1 MQDFPSLV
9 PSEVCSPNERTVGC
23 DIAET
28 ILSWI
33 DSVLTILL
41 IGGICIMCIGSL
53 GNRVNASRTTVLISV
68 LPVLYFFIKSFT
80 PIGTEPGDFA
90 GEYHRQFALAL
101 SMAIAVLIM
110 FERMRQILYLSGTK
124 RLFSNCSSKL
134 AQFSCC
140 GISGTVFHRSVET
153 ASSYKMDRML
163 HNAIDI
169 ATSAKGKKHKSA
181 LDVFY
186 ESNDVL
192 EKVGGHMWV
201 WKRMKNKAL
210 FLNEGIRFSTRLLAA
225 NMMQFGIIVYIIL
238 FMMASTERLIEGYE
252 GNTVIIL
259 VRSAQSV
266 ATKMV
271 DSLQDLPALAS
282 AAIAAIFQAVLP
294 TIDLLRIDACEALAI
309 NSDMDIPEVCYS
321 NYTLLNDLH
330 SQSDDFV
337 SLIISSMSQQMSPV
351 KNFLKSAIDV
361 GADMLADAAVVV
373 DPLQPWM
380 IQMAMGVGGLV
391 AFAASILLAT
401 LYLPSVV
408 STTLRFRCGALPTL
422 DADSKQ
428 FSNLYRSKLHRI
440 TFLTGYVSS
449 NAFRVILF

>member
-1 MQDFPSLV
+1 M
-9 PSEVCSPNERTVGC
+9 PSEVCSSNERTVGC
-23 DIAET
+23 DIVET

-33 DSVLTILL
+33 DSVLTILVV
-41 IGGICIMCIGSL
+41 GGICIMCIGSL
-53 GNRVNASRTTVLISV
+53 GNRVNASRITVLISL
-68 LPVLYFFIKSFT
+68 LPVLYFFIKPFT

-110 FERMRQILYLSGTK
+110 FERMRQILYLSGT
-124 RLFSNCSSKL
+124 FSNCSSKST
-134 AQFSCC
+134 QFCCC
-140 GISGTVFHRSVET
+140 GISGTVFHRSGGS

-169 ATSAKGKKHKSA
+169 ATSAKRKKHKSA

-186 ESNDVL
+186 DSNDML

-225 NMMQFGIIVYIIL
+225 NIMQFGIIVYIIL

-252 GNTVIIL
+252 GNIVIIL

-266 ATKMV
+266 ATRMV
-271 DSLQDLPALAS
+271 DSLQDLPASAS
-282 AAIAAIFQAVLP
+282 TAIATIFQAVLP
-294 TIDLLRIDACEALAI
+294 TIDSLRIDACEALAI

-337 SLIISSMSQQMSPV
+337 SLIFSSMSQQMSPV
-351 KNFLKSAIDV
+351 KNFLKSAIDT
-361 GADMLADAAVVV
+361 GADTLADAAVVV
-373 DPLQPWM
+373 DPLEPWM

-391 AFAASILLAT
+391 AFAASIFLAT

-422 DADSKQ
+422 DADSKR

-449 NAFRVILF
+449 NAFRAILF